1 MNCQPKTILVLFFLI
16 SAFNTFA
23 ADTTI
28 RRNPV
33 FLSISAGFTSNKVYG
48 SMVER
53 NEQFDKTVQQKN
65 TGGYAINFH
74 LKKVMSKYLYFK
86 TGLNYIKKQVD
97 PQQNSGV
104 VYKDRLNTH
113 YLSLPVIFG
122 MHVLPLDKSKFNFS
136 IEFGSSA
143 DFRLA
148 DKSYFGPDRK
158 SGETNFVS
166 LALNP
171 GACLS
176 YAVGH
181 KASLVL
187 QYTYLHS
194 ITNSYVEHLYWGS
207 YTEPIKKFIY
217 KYNTQMVTLGVQW
230 RTK

>member
-1 MNCQPKTILVLFFLI
+1 
-16 SAFNTFA
+16 
-23 ADTTI
+23 
-28 RRNPV
+28 
-33 FLSISAGFTSNKVYG
+33 
-48 SMVER
+48 MVDK

-65 TGGYAINFH
+65 TSGYAINFH
-74 LKKVMSKYLYFK
+74 LNKMMSNHLYFK

-104 VYKDRLNTH
+104 VYKDHLNTH
-113 YLSLPVIFG
+113 YLSLPVILG
-122 MHVLPLDKSKFNFS
+122 MYVLPVDKSKFNFS

-143 DFRLA
+143 DFKLA

-158 SGETNFVS
+158 SAETNFVS

-181 KASLVL
+181 KANLVL

-194 ITNSYVEHLYWGS
+194 ITNSYVETLYWGS

-230 RTK
+230 TKR